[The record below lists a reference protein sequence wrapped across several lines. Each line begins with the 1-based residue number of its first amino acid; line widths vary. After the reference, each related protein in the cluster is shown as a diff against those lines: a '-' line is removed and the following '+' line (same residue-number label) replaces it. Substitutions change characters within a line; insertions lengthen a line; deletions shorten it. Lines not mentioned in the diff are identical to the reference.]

1 MSKHIITTD
10 NQDQKWL
17 DSFNHY
23 VGYSY
28 KMNQEINEEHLDSVK
43 YDVIRFNHELALG
56 PAIILKESEE

>member
-1 MSKHIITTD
+1 MSKYIITTD
-10 NQDQKWL
+10 NEDPKWL

-23 VGYSY
+23 VGRSY

-56 PAIILKESEE
+56 PAITLKELEE